1 MVSALR
7 QTGCSKSAPTLCWDL
22 NLVLRFACK
31 TPLFVEPTS
40 GLEPFPAPATSAR
53 SVVAERCTGLQILH
67 RQRVLCSLPCLGLQG
82 ITCGLGSNK
91 GQVVS
96 EVRAVC
102 SWIIRRRFL
111 CKSRVAGARGSA
123 EPMRR
128 SSDGRHQ
135 PLCKPFHPIHQG
147 GYPCRT
153 NTCSVDFYA

>member
-1 MVSALR
+1 LSTADKAPDQNIGSFSFLR
-7 QTGCSKSAPTLCWDL
+7 VLQAKKRADERTRTADL
-22 NLVLRFACK
+22 LI
-31 TPLFVEPTS
+31 TS
-40 GLEPFPAPATSAR
+40 VR

-111 CKSRVAGARGSA
+111 CKSKVAGARGSA

-128 SSDGRHQ
+128 SSDGRDQ